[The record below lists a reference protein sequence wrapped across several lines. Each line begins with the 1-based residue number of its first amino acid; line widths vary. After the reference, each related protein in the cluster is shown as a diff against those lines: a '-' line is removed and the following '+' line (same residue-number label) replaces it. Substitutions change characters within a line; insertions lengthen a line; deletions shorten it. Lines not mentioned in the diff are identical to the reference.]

1 MARSVIDSN
10 LKDRTARS
18 RLAARGKPHYRLIE
32 PGLHLGYRKPR
43 GRKGKAAAAGA
54 WVVRHYVGGQAY
66 VTETIGTADD
76 YSDSD
81 GVAVLDFRQAQDKAR
96 AAHVRRAHAD
106 AGVAGPLTVA
116 AALAAHFEHLEGK
129 GQSVVDQQYHAR
141 AFILPTL
148 GDVEVSALTAERI
161 RRWFHGLIKLPP
173 RVRTRP
179 GQPQQ
184 YRAIDEGD
192 ADALRRRK
200 SSANRIRT
208 TLAAAL
214 NHAYDEGKVASNAA
228 WSRAGPFENVDRARL
243 RYLTVAEAKRLINAA
258 DPEFRPMVMAA
269 LQSGCR
275 YGELCRLKIR
285 DFNPDSATLAIW
297 QSKSGKPRH
306 VVLADEGAQ
315 FFAQLCAG
323 RDPGDLMLP
332 RADGRAWGKG
342 HQNAFMVDA
351 CRRAKIPPIGFH
363 GLRHSWAS
371 LAVMAG
377 MPLMVV
383 AQNLGHAST
392 KMVEKHYGHLSKS
405 YITDAVRDFAPKFGI
420 AKSNVSVLR

>member
-1 MARSVIDSN
+1 M
-10 LKDRTARS
+10 
-18 RLAARGKPHYRLIE
+18 
-32 PGLHLGYRKPR
+32 GYRKPR
-43 GRKGKAAAAGA
+43 GRRGKRGVAGK
-54 WVVRHYVGGQAY
+54 WVARFYVGKQAY
-66 VTETIGTADD
+66 KLETIGVADD
-76 YSDSD
+76 YSDAD
-81 GVAVLDFRQAQDKAR
+81 GVAVLDFKQAQDKAR
-96 AAHVRRAHAD
+96 AAHVRRARAD

-116 AALAAHFEHLEGK
+116 AALAAHFEHLAGR
-129 GQSVVDQQYHAR
+129 GQSVVDQRYHAH
-141 AFILPTL
+141 AFILPVL
-148 GDVEVSALTAERI
+148 GDVEVTALTAERI
-161 RRWFHGLIKLPP
+161 CRWFHGLIKLPP
-173 RVRTRP
+173 RVRTRK
-179 GQPQQ
+179 GEPQQ

-192 ADALRRRK
+192 TDALRRRK

-243 RYLTVAEAKRLINAA
+243 RYLTVAEARRLINAS
-258 DPEFRPMVMAA
+258 DPEFRPLVTAA
-269 LQSGCR
+269 LQSGGCR
-275 YGELCRLKIR
+275 YGELCRLKVA

-297 QSKSGKPRH
+297 QSKSGRPRH
-306 VVLADEGAQ
+306 VVLTDEGAA
-315 FFAQLCAG
+315 FFTQLAAG
-323 RDPGDLMLP
+323 RDPGELMLP

-342 HQNAFMVDA
+342 HQNGFMVDA

-363 GLRHSWAS
+363 GLRHTWAS

-405 YITDAVRDFAPKFGI
+405 YITEAIRDYAPKFGI
-420 AKSNVSVLR
+420 AKSNLTALR